1 MFNKEDK
8 EELKVVAV
16 FGKSF
21 PTIKDENTSPLVIN
35 MPEDIDNIDV
45 PEDLLKLEVYE
56 IINFNKK
63 KKNLVRTIYVGEVYT
78 VNEMNKICPRFRF
91 SFGMDW
97 ASLCNLGHDSP
108 CVFYKNENGLCQ
120 KIHTRGR
127 LQYDAD
133 CKYAGVWQH
142 TLFFKAIQPE
152 KRTFAHGICKVY
164 KGKVTDDKQRFCKK
178 GTRKIYIKH

>member
-35 MPEDIDNIDV
+35 MPEDIDNIDF

-56 IINFNKK
+56 IINSNKK
-63 KKNLVRTIYVGEVYT
+63 KKTLVRTIYVGEIYT
-78 VNEMNKICPRFRF
+78 INEMNEICPRFRF

-108 CVFYKNENGLCQ
+108 CVFYKNENDVYVQLAV
-120 KIHTRGR
+120 
-127 LQYDAD
+127 L
-133 CKYAGVWQH
+133 
-142 TLFFKAIQPE
+142 KAPDIVVSSIQELKELLKELSDNCSLVQLGMSRIRNIPS
-152 KRTFAHGICKVY
+152 K
-164 KGKVTDDKQRFCKK
+164 KQ
-178 GTRKIYIKH
+178 